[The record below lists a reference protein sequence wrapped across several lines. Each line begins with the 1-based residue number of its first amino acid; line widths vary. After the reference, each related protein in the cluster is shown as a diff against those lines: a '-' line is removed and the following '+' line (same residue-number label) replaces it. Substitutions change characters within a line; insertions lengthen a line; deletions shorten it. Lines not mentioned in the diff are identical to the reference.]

1 MPEGRNESTGLL
13 FLTLAL
19 ATFALAAETAQE
31 RGKRVIDEAL
41 EAVGGKAYLAMED
54 RVESG
59 RAYSFF
65 RQELQGLDI
74 ATIYS
79 RYVTPVPGKPSVRER
94 QIFGKDASGGVLF
107 NQDGA
112 WEITFRGARLMEPK
126 RIENWRDGTL
136 RNVFYIL
143 RQRLKEPGIDFYSRG
158 SDLYENL
165 PVEIVDITDAA
176 GLTVTVYFSRSTK
189 LPVRQ
194 VLKRRNP
201 EYKISTRKRP
211 SSPST
216 ATWAAASSGRSAFD
230 GSATARSFT
239 RFTPRACRSTRIF
252 WTICSRFPRSLKS
265 CRRLSRIGRTRFRTA
280 SRSATF
286 GGRHR

>member
-1 MPEGRNESTGLL
+1 MKRIGPL
-13 FLTLAL
+13 FLSLAL
-19 ATFALAAETAQE
+19 AAGALAAETAYE
-31 RGKRVIDEAL
+31 RGQRVVHEAL
-41 EAVGGKAYLAMED
+41 QAVGGTAYLAMED

-74 ATIYS
+74 AKIYT
-79 RYVTPVPGKPSVRER
+79 RYLTPVPGKPSVRER
-94 QIFGKDASGGVLF
+94 QVFGKDDSGGVLF
-107 NQDGA
+107 NQQGA

-143 RQRLKEPGIDFYSRG
+143 RQRLDEPAMDFYSRG

-165 PVEIVDITDAA
+165 AVEIVDITDAD
-176 GLTVTVYFSRSTK
+176 GLTVTVYFSTSTK

-201 EYKISTRKRP
+201 EFKDFDTEETFFAKYRDVGGGVMWPFSIRRQRNGEKLYEIYSESVQINRNLRDDLFTLPAKLKILPPAK
-211 SSPST
+211 
-216 ATWAAASSGRSAFD
+216 
-230 GSATARSFT
+230 
-239 RFTPRACRSTRIF
+239 
-252 WTICSRFPRSLKS
+252 
-265 CRRLSRIGRTRFRTA
+265 
-280 SRSATF
+280 
-286 GGRHR
+286 